1 VAIKMR
7 TITLAV
13 ALLAGYSTASVL
25 AAQDQGARASIERGL
40 QSKYPPTKLS
50 GIGERMRFTQL
61 GTVLVIQQDGMA
73 ASPVTEFT
81 FGNNYK
87 DGRIKRSLA
96 GSLIHQANNVR
107 DLRAGDRV
115 YLLKTEVK
123 DTGVVFNVQT
133 CDFCDGSAMDLAQMP
148 YRAALTF
155 QYPKGF
161 WTNTSFAQ
169 IQQAISEV
177 FTFADG
183 PSIGMPPNP
192 EQVAPIDAQVAQPP
206 PPPPPPPASQAEP
219 VKIGLGQTTDQVVAG
234 LGQPDKVV
242 DLGGKKI
249 YIYKD
254 LKITFVDGKVSDV
267 Q

>member
-1 VAIKMR
+1 M
-7 TITLAV
+7 
-13 ALLAGYSTASVL
+13 G
-25 AAQDQGARASIERGL
+25 
-40 QSKYPPTKLS
+40 
-50 GIGERMRFTQL
+50 
-61 GTVLVIQQDGMA
+61 

-96 GSLIHQANNVR
+96 GSLIHQAENVR

-133 CDFCDGSAMDLAQMP
+133 CDSCDGSPADLAQMP

-155 QYPKGF
+155 QYPKGY
-161 WTNTSFAQ
+161 WNNTGYAQ
-169 IQQAISEV
+169 IQQAIGEV
-177 FTFADG
+177 FAFAG
-183 PSIGMPPNP
+183 SPNAGTQPNP
-192 EQVAPIDAQVAQPP
+192 EPVAPSGAQFAQQQPQAPAPP
-206 PPPPPPPASQAEP
+206 QEP
-219 VKIGLGQTTDQVVAG
+219 VKIGLGQTTGQVVSG

-242 DLGGKKI
+242 DLGSKKI
-249 YIYKD
+249 YVYKD
-254 LKITFVDGKVSDV
+254 LKITFVDGRVSDV

>member
-1 VAIKMR
+1 M
-7 TITLAV
+7 
-13 ALLAGYSTASVL
+13 
-25 AAQDQGARASIERGL
+25 AAQDQAGKANIERGL
-40 QSKYPPTKLS
+40 QSNYLPTKLA
-50 GIGERMRFTQL
+50 GVGDRLRFTQL
-61 GTVLVIQQDGMA
+61 GTVLVIQLDGMG

-133 CDFCDGSAMDLAQMP
+133 CDFCDGSPMDLAQMP

-155 QYPKGF
+155 QYPKGY
-161 WTNTSFAQ
+161 WNTTDFAQ
-169 IQQAISEV
+169 IQQTIGEV
-177 FTFADG
+177 FAFANG
-183 PSIGMPPNP
+183 PNTGTQANP
-192 EQVAPIDAQVAQPP
+192 ESVAPSGAQVAQQAPPAPP
-206 PPPPPPPASQAEP
+206 PEP
-219 VKIGLGQTTDQVVAG
+219 LKIELGQNTDQVVAG

-242 DLGGKKI
+242 DLGSKKI

>member
-1 VAIKMR
+1 
-7 TITLAV
+7 V
-13 ALLAGYSTASVL
+13 ALIAGYATASL
-25 AAQDQGARASIERGL
+25 WAAPQDPAGKANIERGL
-40 QSKYPPTKLS
+40 ESNYMPTKLA
-50 GIGERMRFTQL
+50 GIGDRLRFTQL
-61 GTVLVIQQDGMA
+61 GTVLVIQRDGMG
-73 ASPVTEFT
+73 ASPVTEFA

-123 DTGVVFNVQT
+123 DSGVTFNVQS
-133 CDFCDGSAMDLAQMP
+133 CDSCDGSPADLDPMP
-148 YRAALTF
+148 FRAALTF
-155 QYPKGF
+155 QFPKGY
-161 WTNTSFAQ
+161 WNNTSYAQ

-177 FTFADG
+177 FAFANG
-183 PSIGMPPNP
+183 PDTSTQPNP
-192 EQVAPIDAQVAQPP
+192 EPVAPSGAQVARQPP
-206 PPPPPPPASQAEP
+206 PPPPQPEP
-219 VKIGLGQTTDQVVAG
+219 VRIGLGQTTDQVVAN

-254 LKITFVDGKVSDV
+254 LKITFVDGRVSDV

>member
-1 VAIKMR
+1 MR
-7 TITLAV
+7 TIALAV
-13 ALLAGYSTASVL
+13 ALMTGYATVSVL
-25 AAQDQGARASIERGL
+25 AAQDQSGKANIERGL
-40 QSKYPPTKLS
+40 QSQYMPTKLA
-50 GIGERMRFTQL
+50 GVGDRLRFTQL
-61 GTVLVIQQDGMA
+61 GTVLVIQLDGMG

-96 GSLIHQANNVR
+96 GSLIHQAENIR

-123 DTGVVFNVQT
+123 DTGVTFNVQS
-133 CDFCDGSAMDLAQMP
+133 CEACDGSPMDLEQMP

-155 QYPKGF
+155 QYPKGY
-161 WTNTSFAQ
+161 WNNTSYAQ

-177 FTFADG
+177 FAFANG
-183 PSIGMPPNP
+183 PDTSMQPNP
-192 EQVAPIDAQVAQPP
+192 EPVAPSGAQVAQQPP
-206 PPPPPPPASQAEP
+206 PPPQQEP
-219 VKIGLGQTTDQVVAG
+219 VKIGLGQTTGQVVAG

-242 DLGGKKI
+242 DLGSKKI

>member
-1 VAIKMR
+1 MR
-7 TITLAV
+7 TIALAV
-13 ALLAGYSTASVL
+13 ALIAGYCTVSPM
-25 AAQDQGARASIERGL
+25 AAQDQSGKANIERGL
-40 QSKYPPTKLS
+40 QANYMPTKLA
-50 GIGERMRFTQL
+50 GIGDRLRFTQL
-61 GTVLVIQQDGMA
+61 GTVLVIQLDGMG

-81 FGNNYK
+81 FGNNFK

-96 GSLIHQANNVR
+96 GSLIHQAENVR

-133 CDFCDGSAMDLAQMP
+133 CDFCDGSPMDLAQMP

-155 QYPKGF
+155 QYPKGY
-161 WTNTSFAQ
+161 WNNTGYAQ

-177 FTFADG
+177 FGFANG
-183 PSIGMPPNP
+183 PATSAQPNP
-192 EQVAPIDAQVAQPP
+192 EPVAPSGAQFSQQQPQAPAP
-206 PPPPPPPASQAEP
+206 PQEP

-249 YIYKD
+249 YVYKD
-254 LKITFVDGKVSDV
+254 LKITFVDGRVSDV

>member
-1 VAIKMR
+1 
-7 TITLAV
+7 
-13 ALLAGYSTASVL
+13 VL
-25 AAQDQGARASIERGL
+25 AAQDQGKANIERGL
-40 QSKYPPTKLS
+40 QANYLPTKLA
-50 GIGERMRFTQL
+50 GVGDRLRFTQL
-61 GTVLVIQQDGMA
+61 GTVLVIQVDGMG

-148 YRAALTF
+148 FRAALTF
-155 QYPKGF
+155 QYPKGY
-161 WTNTSFAQ
+161 WNNTDFAQ
-169 IQQAISEV
+169 IQRTIGEV
-177 FTFADG
+177 FTFAG
-183 PSIGMPPNP
+183 GSNAGAQPNP
-192 EQVAPIDAQVAQPP
+192 EPVAPAASGAQAAQQPP
-206 PPPPPPPASQAEP
+206 PPPAPQSEP

-242 DLGGKKI
+242 DLGSKKI

>member
-1 VAIKMR
+1 MR
-7 TITLAV
+7 TIALAV
-13 ALLAGYSTASVL
+13 ALMAGASTASVL
-25 AAQDQGARASIERGL
+25 AAQDQGGKANIERGL
-40 QSKYPPTKLS
+40 AANYMPTKLA
-50 GIGERMRFTQL
+50 GIGDRLRFTQL
-61 GTVLVIQQDGMA
+61 GTVLVIQLDGMG

-123 DTGVVFNVQT
+123 DTGVVLNVQT
-133 CDFCDGSAMDLAQMP
+133 CDFCDGSPGDLAQMP

-155 QYPKGF
+155 QYPKGY
-161 WTNTSFAQ
+161 WNNTDYAQ
-169 IQQAISEV
+169 IQQTIGEV
-177 FTFADG
+177 FAIAGG
-183 PSIGMPPNP
+183 PNTGAQPNP
-192 EQVAPIDAQVAQPP
+192 EPVAPSSAQAAQPP
-206 PPPPPPPASQAEP
+206 PPQQPQPEP
-219 VKIGLGQTTDQVVAG
+219 VKIGLGQTTDQVVSG

-242 DLGGKKI
+242 DLGSKKI

>member
-1 VAIKMR
+1 MR
-7 TITLAV
+7 TMALAV
-13 ALLAGYSTASVL
+13 ALIAGFSTASVL
-25 AAQDQGARASIERGL
+25 AAQDQAGKANIERGL
-40 QSKYPPTKLS
+40 QANYMPTKLA
-50 GIGERMRFTQL
+50 GVGDRLRFTQL
-61 GTVLVIQQDGMA
+61 GTVLVIQLDGMG

-96 GSLIHQANNVR
+96 GSLIHQAENVR

-133 CDFCDGSAMDLAQMP
+133 CDSCDGSPADLAQMP
-148 YRAALTF
+148 FRAALTF
-155 QYPKGF
+155 QYPKGY
-161 WTNTSFAQ
+161 WNNTSYAQ
-169 IQQAISEV
+169 IQQAIGEV
-177 FTFADG
+177 FAFANG
-183 PSIGMPPNP
+183 PDTSTQPNP
-192 EQVAPIDAQVAQPP
+192 EPVAPSGAQVAQQPP
-206 PPPPPPPASQAEP
+206 PPPPQQEP
-219 VKIGLGQTTDQVVAG
+219 VKIGLGQTADQVVAG

-242 DLGGKKI
+242 DLGSKKI

-254 LKITFVDGKVSDV
+254 LKITFVDGRVSDV

>member
-1 VAIKMR
+1 MA
-7 TITLAV
+7 LAV
-13 ALLAGYSTASVL
+13 ALIAGFSTASVL
-25 AAQDQGARASIERGL
+25 AAQDQAGRANIERGL
-40 QSKYPPTKLS
+40 QANYMPTKLA
-50 GIGERMRFTQL
+50 GVGDRLRFTQL
-61 GTVLVIQQDGMA
+61 GTVLVIQLDGMG

-96 GSLIHQANNVR
+96 GSLIHQAENVR

-133 CDFCDGSAMDLAQMP
+133 CDSCDGSPADLAQMP
-148 YRAALTF
+148 FRAALTF
-155 QYPKGF
+155 QYPKGY
-161 WTNTSFAQ
+161 WNNTSYAQ
-169 IQQAISEV
+169 IQQAIGAV
-177 FTFADG
+177 FAFANG
-183 PSIGMPPNP
+183 PDTSTQPNP
-192 EQVAPIDAQVAQPP
+192 EPVAPSGAQVAQQPP
-206 PPPPPPPASQAEP
+206 PPPPQQEP
-219 VKIGLGQTTDQVVAG
+219 VKIGLGQTADQVVAG

-242 DLGGKKI
+242 DLGSKKI

-254 LKITFVDGKVSDV
+254 LKITFVDGRVSDV

>member
-1 VAIKMR
+1 MR
-7 TITLAV
+7 TIALA
-13 ALLAGYSTASVL
+13 LSLIAGSFTASVL
-25 AAQDQGARASIERGL
+25 AAQDQAGKANIERGL
-40 QSKYPPTKLS
+40 QANYMPTKLA
-50 GIGERMRFTQL
+50 GIGDGMRFTQL
-61 GTVLVIQQDGMA
+61 GTVLVIQLDGMA

-96 GSLIHQANNVR
+96 GSLIHQANSIR

-133 CDFCDGSAMDLAQMP
+133 CDFCDGSPMDLAQMP

-155 QYPKGF
+155 QYPKGY
-161 WTNTSFAQ
+161 WNNTGYGQ
-169 IQQAISEV
+169 IQQTISEV
-177 FTFADG
+177 FGFANG
-183 PSIGMPPNP
+183 PATNAQPNP
-192 EQVAPIDAQVAQPP
+192 EPVAPSGAQIAQQPP
-206 PPPPPPPASQAEP
+206 PPPPQQQQSEP
-219 VKIGLGQTTDQVVAG
+219 VKIGLGQTMDQVVAN

-242 DLGGKKI
+242 DLGSKKI

>member
-1 VAIKMR
+1 MRAIALVA
-7 TITLAV
+7 
-13 ALLAGYSTASVL
+13 ALIAGYATAPL
-25 AAQDQGARASIERGL
+25 WAAPQDPGGKANIERGL
-40 QSKYPPTKLS
+40 ESNYMPTKLA
-50 GIGERMRFTQL
+50 GVGDRLRFTQL
-61 GTVLVIQQDGMA
+61 GTVLVIQLDGMG
-73 ASPVTEFT
+73 ASPVTEFA

-96 GSLIHQANNVR
+96 GALIHQAENVR

-123 DTGVVFNVQT
+123 DTGVTFNVQS
-133 CDFCDGSAMDLAQMP
+133 CEACDGSAMDLEQMP

-155 QYPKGF
+155 QYPKGY
-161 WTNTSFAQ
+161 WNNTSYAQ
-169 IQQAISEV
+169 IQQVISEV
-177 FTFADG
+177 FAFANG
-183 PSIGMPPNP
+183 PNTSTQPNP
-192 EQVAPIDAQVAQPP
+192 EPVAPSGAQVAQQPP
-206 PPPPPPPASQAEP
+206 PPQQEP

-254 LKITFVDGKVSDV
+254 LKITFVDGRVSDV

>member
-1 VAIKMR
+1 M
-7 TITLAV
+7 
-13 ALLAGYSTASVL
+13 
-25 AAQDQGARASIERGL
+25 AAQDQAGKANIERGL
-40 QSKYPPTKLS
+40 QSNYMPTKLA
-50 GIGERMRFTQL
+50 GVGDRLRFTQL
-61 GTVLVIQQDGMA
+61 GTVLVIQLDGMG

-96 GSLIHQANNVR
+96 GSLIHQAENVR

-133 CDFCDGSAMDLAQMP
+133 CDSCDGSPADLAQMP

-155 QYPKGF
+155 QYPKGY
-161 WTNTSFAQ
+161 WNNTGYAQ
-169 IQQAISEV
+169 IQQAIGEV
-177 FTFADG
+177 FAFAG
-183 PSIGMPPNP
+183 SPNAGTQPNP
-192 EQVAPIDAQVAQPP
+192 EPVAPGGAQFAQQQPQAPAPP
-206 PPPPPPPASQAEP
+206 QEP
-219 VKIGLGQTTDQVVAG
+219 VKIGLGQTTDQVVSG

-242 DLGGKKI
+242 DLGSKKI
-249 YIYKD
+249 YVYKD
-254 LKITFVDGKVSDV
+254 LKITFVDGRVSDV

>member
-1 VAIKMR
+1 MRAIA
-7 TITLAV
+7 LAV
-13 ALLAGYSTASVL
+13 ALIAGGSTASPM
-25 AAQDQGARASIERGL
+25 AAQDQGGKANIERGL
-40 QSKYPPTKLS
+40 QSNYMPTKMS
-50 GIGERMRFTQL
+50 GVGDRLRFTQL
-61 GTVLVIQQDGMA
+61 GTVLVIQVDGMA
-73 ASPVTEFT
+73 ASPVTEFA

-123 DTGVVFNVQT
+123 DTGVTFNVQT
-133 CDFCDGSAMDLAQMP
+133 CDFCDGSTGDFAQMP

-155 QYPKGF
+155 QYPKGY
-161 WTNTSFAQ
+161 WNNTDYAQ
-169 IQQAISEV
+169 IQQTIGEV
-177 FTFADG
+177 FAFAGG
-183 PSIGMPPNP
+183 PNAGAQPNP
-192 EQVAPIDAQVAQPP
+192 EPPSGAQAAPP
-206 PPPPPPPASQAEP
+206 PQQPQPQPEP
-219 VKIGLGQTTDQVVAG
+219 VRIALGQTTDQVVSG

-242 DLGGKKI
+242 DLGSKKI

-254 LKITFVDGKVSDV
+254 MKITFVDGKVSDV

>member
-1 VAIKMR
+1 MR
-7 TITLAV
+7 DMRALALAV
-13 ALLAGYSTASVL
+13 ALIAGYSTASLL
-25 AAQDQGARASIERGL
+25 AAPQDQGGKINIERGL
-40 QSKYPPTKLS
+40 QSNYMPTKLA
-50 GIGERMRFTQL
+50 GVGDRLRFTQL
-61 GTVLVIQQDGMA
+61 GTVLVIQRDGMG

-81 FGNNYK
+81 FGNTYK
-87 DGRIKRSLA
+87 DGRIKHSLA
-96 GSLIHQANNVR
+96 GALIHNANSVR

-123 DTGVVFNVQT
+123 DTGIVFNVQT
-133 CDFCDGSAMDLAQMP
+133 CDACDGSPMDLAQMP

-155 QYPKGF
+155 QYPKGY
-161 WTNTSFAQ
+161 WNTTDFAQ
-169 IQQAISEV
+169 IQQTIGEV
-177 FTFADG
+177 FAFAGG
-183 PSIGMPPNP
+183 PNAGAQPNP
-192 EQVAPIDAQVAQPP
+192 EPVAPSGAQAAQQPP
-206 PPPPPPPASQAEP
+206 PAPQPEP
-219 VKIGLGQTTDQVVAG
+219 VRIELGQTTDQVVAG